1 MNKDMIEMKIS
12 IKKMAHWGNMLIL
25 LNINRDITNDQEDN
39 EIVAV

>member
-25 LNINRDITNDQEDN
+25 LNITWDITNDQEEN
-39 EIVAV
+39 AIVAV